1 MGLAWESDKLRYGV
15 SKELAKKIPSVLKAC
30 DECGLDPYPL
40 CIEEYDAD
48 EIVEIAAYGG
58 FPVRYP
64 HFSFGQQFEQL
75 HHQYHH
81 GFGKIYEMVINTDP
95 TYMYLQRNNPMVDNL
110 TVVAHATAHSDFFK
124 NNIMFKHTNR
134 NMMNVMAN
142 HSHKIRKY
150 IQLCKWYSFW

>member
-15 SKELAKKIPSVLKAC
+15 SKELAEKIPDVLKAC

-95 TYMYLQRNNPMVDNL
+95 TYILIS
-110 TVVAHATAHSDFFK
+110 AA
-124 NNIMFKHTNR
+124 
-134 NMMNVMAN
+134 
-142 HSHKIRKY
+142 
-150 IQLCKWYSFW
+150 